1 MSRFFKLLSIAIV
14 AFFFLSLYLFRPFSG
29 SEQSPVI
36 SEPLEPFE
44 PDTFVAKTDYGRE
57 LVELRDLSRSKPKQA
72 MARLS
77 IQHSQLWRLEEPIET
92 AYRYMI
98 MVNVSLHMRNNEKVT
113 YYTQLLLDLAEKEN
127 IEWIFASALV
137 EQSIEHAK
145 HGESTLGL
153 EKILKAKEIAKR
165 IRYENLLV
173 KIYNTAGALH
183 NEISD
188 YVNAQYYFHKGIELG
203 KQYPDH
209 IYNSKLLSNMG
220 FLYVQ
225 LEEWQQAKRFFE
237 QSLDAYLRAN
247 LAENGVPL
255 ILYGNLVYVHY
266 RLNEPDKARVAYESL
281 LNYYNSD
288 IAPTRQKLI
297 ITKTLAYVEKAE
309 GNLQQSLETAMR
321 CTSGI
326 DSESFPSEHAQCLL
340 LQAEIEL
347 SLGDIDKAV
356 LLGQEAQQFFETM
369 GTRNLLIAVYRFLS
383 DAYDKQGNATLAL
396 DMYKRYYQNEKEL
409 LFDRRQSELYLVEE
423 KFANKQLIQERD
435 LLDAQSRLD
444 ELSIEKQKL
453 RNRILLLMSVV
464 CIGLLIFMAYRSIQ
478 YVRKNRELSAISTTD
493 PLTGLKN
500 RRYYDQ
506 WAKEQADNDNLYTL
520 AVIDLD
526 KFKSINDKYGHDVG
540 DDVLVETASR
550 LQAAAPSGSQ
560 IIRWGGEEFTCLVPY
575 SSRLDM
581 DLDNIRKAIESEPVE
596 TRLGDINTSITV
608 GAIGPIRAE
617 QLSENNDLFSEADEA
632 LYQGKS
638 EGRNRVVYKQTA

>member
-29 SEQSPVI
+29 SEQAPVI

-98 MVNVSLHMRNNEKVT
+98 MVNVSLHMQNNEKVT
-113 YYTQLLLDLAEKEN
+113 YYNQLLLDLAEKEN
-127 IEWIFASALV
+127 IEWILASALV

-145 HGESTLGL
+145 HGEPKLGL

-188 YVNAQYYFHKGIELG
+188 YVSAQNYFHKGIELG
-203 KQYPDH
+203 KRYPEH

-225 LEEWQQAKRFFE
+225 LEEWQQAKRFFDR
-237 QSLDAYLRAN
+237 SLESYLRSN
-247 LAENGVPL
+247 LVENGVPL

-266 RLNEPDKARVAYESL
+266 RLNEPVEARIAYDNLISY
-281 LNYYNSD
+281 LNDAS
-288 IAPTRQKLI
+288 PTRQKLI
-297 ITKTLAYVEKAE
+297 ATKALAYAEKAE
-309 GNLQQSLETAMR
+309 GNLEKALATAMT
-321 CTSGI
+321 CTEGSE
-326 DSESFPSEHAQCLL
+326 SESFPSEHAQCLL
-340 LQAEIEL
+340 LQAEIAL
-347 SLGDIDKAV
+347 SMGDTEKAV
-356 LLGQEAQQFFETM
+356 SLGQESQQFFETM
-369 GTRNLLIAVYRFLS
+369 GARNWLIAVYRFLS

-423 KFANKQLIQERD
+423 KFANKQLVQERD

-444 ELSIEKQKL
+444 ELSMEKQKL
-453 RNRILLLMSVV
+453 RNRVLLLMSVV
-464 CIGLLIFMAYRSIQ
+464 CIGLLIFMAYRSIE

-500 RRYYDQ
+500 RRYYEQ
-506 WAKEQADNDNLYTL
+506 WAKEQADNESLYTL
-520 AVIDLD
+520 AVVDLD
-526 KFKSINDKYGHDVG
+526 KFKSINDTYGHDVG
-540 DDVLVETASR
+540 DDVLVETANR
-550 LQAAAPSGSQ
+550 LQAAAPEGSH

-575 SSRLDM
+575 SSKQKS
-581 DLDNIRKAIESEPVE
+581 DLDNIRQAIAGQPIE
-596 TRLGDINTSITV
+596 TKFGDIAASITV
-608 GAIGPIRAE
+608 GAVGPIKAE
-617 QLSENNDLFSEADEA
+617 QLSHNNDLFAEADEA
-632 LYQGKS
+632 LYQGKN
-638 EGRNRVVYKQTA
+638 EGRNRVIYKQSA

>member
-1 MSRFFKLLSIAIV
+1 MYRFFKLLSIAIV
-14 AFFFLSLYLFRPFSG
+14 AFFFLSIYLFRPFSG
-29 SEQSPVI
+29 SEQAPFVS
-36 SEPLEPFE
+36 EPFE

-72 MARLS
+72 MARLN
-77 IQHSQLWRLEEPIET
+77 IQHSQLWRMEEPIET

-98 MVNVSLHMRNNEKVT
+98 MVNVSLHMQNNEKVT
-113 YYTQLLLDLAEKEN
+113 YYNQLMLDLAEKEN
-127 IEWIFASALV
+127 IEWVLASALV

-145 HGESTLGL
+145 HGEPKLGL
-153 EKILKAKEIAKR
+153 EKILTAKEIAKR

-188 YVNAQYYFHKGIELG
+188 YVSAQNYFHKGIELG
-203 KQYPDH
+203 KRYPEH

-225 LEEWQQAKRFFE
+225 LEEWQQAKRFFDR
-237 QSLDAYLRAN
+237 SLESYLRSN
-247 LAENGVPL
+247 LVENGVPL

-266 RLNEPDKARVAYESL
+266 RLNEPVEARIAYNNL
-281 LNYYNSD
+281 LSYLNDAS
-288 IAPTRQKLI
+288 PTRQKLI
-297 ITKTLAYVEKAE
+297 ATKALAYAEKAE
-309 GNLQQSLETAMR
+309 GNLKQALDTAR
-321 CTSGI
+321 TCTKGGE
-326 DSESFPSEHAQCLL
+326 SESFPSEHAQCLL
-340 LQAEIEL
+340 LQAEIAL
-347 SLGDIDKAV
+347 SMGDIEKAV
-356 LLGQEAQQFFETM
+356 SLGQESQQFFETM
-369 GTRNLLIAVYRFLS
+369 GARNWLIAVYRFLS

-396 DMYKRYYQNEKEL
+396 EMYKRYYQNEKEL

-423 KFANKQLIQERD
+423 KFVNKQLMQERD

-444 ELSIEKQKL
+444 ELSMEKQKL
-453 RNRILLLMSVV
+453 RNRVLLLMSVV
-464 CIGLLIFMAYRSIQ
+464 CIGSLIFMAYRSVQ

-500 RRYYDQ
+500 RRYYEQ
-506 WAKEQADNDNLYTL
+506 WAKEQADNESLYTL
-520 AVIDLD
+520 AVVDLD
-526 KFKSINDKYGHDVG
+526 KFKSINDRYGHDVG

-550 LQAAAPSGSQ
+550 LQAAAPTGSQ
-560 IIRWGGEEFTCLVPY
+560 IVRWGGEEFTCLVPY
-575 SSRLDM
+575 SSRSEM
-581 DLDNIRKAIESEPVE
+581 DLDNIRKAIESHPVE

-608 GAIGPIRAE
+608 GAIGPIKAE

-638 EGRNRVVYKQTA
+638 EGRNCVVYKQSA